1 MYCGLWGYLQVTQRD
16 ASTDVSP
23 TSRVLG
29 IWIIP
34 GITALHVRFGTDV
47 DWNEGFD
54 QTSALPLDEATVFTI
69 QTGGKIVRVSY
80 NGQIVAG
87 MMLKGTRLSGPAHLY
102 ASSTLP
108 GYEAPNALFGKYDI
122 QPLVGGL

>member
-1 MYCGLWGYLQVTQRD
+1 MYYGLWGYLQVTQRD

-34 GITALHVRFGTDV
+34 GIMALHVRFGTDV

-54 QTSALPLDEATVFTI
+54 QTSALPLDEATVVTI
-69 QTGGKIVRVSY
+69 QTGGKIVRVS
-80 NGQIVAG
+80 
-87 MMLKGTRLSGPAHLY
+87 TRKYLQCIRQ
-102 ASSTLP
+102 ASFS
-108 GYEAPNALFGKYDI
+108 KS
-122 QPLVGGL
+122 